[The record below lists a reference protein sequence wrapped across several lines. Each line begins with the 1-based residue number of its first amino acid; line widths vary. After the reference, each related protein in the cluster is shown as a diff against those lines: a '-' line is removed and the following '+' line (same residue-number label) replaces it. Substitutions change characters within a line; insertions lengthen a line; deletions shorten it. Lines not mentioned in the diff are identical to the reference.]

1 MGRGSSIVAS
11 TNRSGAWTIRAAT
24 SVLEVTVVPNLRGL
38 YRGRPQFPLMIVGYG
53 RFDHAHVPASLRKQL
68 IKLAASDTAHWGLL
82 FVLDARR
89 HRWTLFSP
97 DAEYAALFAP
107 AAHTLNLDVD
117 VFTTKFPCWSS
128 GWRIT

>member
-1 MGRGSSIVAS
+1 M
-11 TNRSGAWTIRAAT
+11 
-24 SVLEVTVVPNLRGL
+24 
-38 YRGRPQFPLMIVGYG
+38 
-53 RFDHAHVPASLRKQL
+53 
-68 IKLAASDTAHWGLL
+68 
-82 FVLDARR
+82 LDARR